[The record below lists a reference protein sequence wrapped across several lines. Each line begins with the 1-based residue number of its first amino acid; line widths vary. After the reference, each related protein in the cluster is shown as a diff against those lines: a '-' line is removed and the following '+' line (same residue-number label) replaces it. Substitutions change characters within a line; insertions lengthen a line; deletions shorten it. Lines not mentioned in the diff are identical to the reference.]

1 MTWNID
7 PIIFKFDLFSVPF
20 EIRYYGILF
29 ALAFLFGYLFF
40 KRMYRLEGKP
50 LEDLDFG
57 LYLVM
62 AGTIVGA
69 RLGHCLFY
77 EPEVYLN
84 DPLRIFN
91 ITEGGLASH
100 GGAIG
105 VLLAILY
112 YSKKKKDQPFI
123 WVCDRLAYPVAL
135 AGCMIRL
142 GNFFNSEILGRPTDL
157 PWGVVFE
164 RYDDVAR
171 HPSMLYESF
180 SYFCIFLVLFRVYEK
195 YREKMPYG
203 LTTGLFFIMIFTV
216 RFFIEFTKIEQVD
229 FEKGMPLN
237 MGQLLS
243 IPFVT
248 VGIVLVMRALKSQ
261 KKETSS

>member
-7 PIIFKFDLFSVPF
+7 PIIFKFWVL

-29 ALAFLFGYLFF
+29 ALGFLFGYLFF

-50 LEDLDFG
+50 QEDLDFG
-57 LYLVM
+57 LYLTM
-62 AGTIVGA
+62 IGTIVGA

-105 VLLAILY
+105 VLIAIMA
-112 YSKKKKDQPFI
+112 YSRIKKDQPFM

-135 AGCMIRL
+135 VGCLIRL
-142 GNFFNSEILGRPTDL
+142 GNFFNSEILGKPTDFFL
-157 PWGVVFE
+157 GVVFE
-164 RYDDVAR
+164 RYDSIPR
-171 HPSMLYESF
+171 HPSMLYESL
-180 SYFCIFLVLFRVYEK
+180 SY
-195 YREKMPYG
+195 
-203 LTTGLFFIMIFTV
+203 
-216 RFFIEFTKIEQVD
+216 
-229 FEKGMPLN
+229 
-237 MGQLLS
+237 
-243 IPFVT
+243 
-248 VGIVLVMRALKSQ
+248 
-261 KKETSS
+261 